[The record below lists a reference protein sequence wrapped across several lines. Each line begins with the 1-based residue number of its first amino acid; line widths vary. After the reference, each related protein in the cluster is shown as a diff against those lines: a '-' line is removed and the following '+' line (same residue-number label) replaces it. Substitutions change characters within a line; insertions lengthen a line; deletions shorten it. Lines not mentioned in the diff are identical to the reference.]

1 MPGLRIAIIGAGP
14 AGLTLARLLQINN
27 IPCTIF
33 ELDASPNERDQGGT
47 VDLHPRGGQLALR
60 EAGLIDEFKRLSRPE
75 GEAMK
80 LVKSDGTVLFDENA
94 TGNSRPAEYSDRP
107 EIDRVKLRGMLLDS
121 LQPGTVIWN
130 KKLRSVEKSSTTTA
144 KYDLRFVSGVEEG
157 FDIVVGADG
166 AWSKVRSF
174 LTEKQPFYSGIT
186 AIELWALEVDERKP
200 WLAEFVGKGSCFMF
214 DEGRAILCQ
223 RNGDNSIRAY
233 AAVRQP
239 ETWLNDC
246 GIDWSNPDDAR
257 KELIERYFADC
268 GEELKRVISE
278 SNDQLIPR
286 LMWMLPIGMKWEACP
301 GVTLL
306 GDGAHLM
313 TPFAGVGVNLAMVDA
328 LELAKALVGYASE
341 KEMLLAAMREFEA
354 EMFERAEQYARKTWD
369 NMQSHFSANGGE
381 ERAQMLKGR
390 GTKSH

>member
-1 MPGLRIAIIGAGP
+1 MSNLRIAIIGAGP
-14 AGLTLARLLQINN
+14 AGLTLARLLQTNN

-33 ELDASPNERDQGGT
+33 ELDANPNERNQGGT
-47 VDLHPRGGQLALR
+47 IDLHPQAGQLVLR
-60 EAGLIDEFKRLSRPE
+60 EAGLIDEFKRHSRPE

-80 LVKSDGTVLFDENA
+80 LVKSDGSVLIDENV
-94 TGNSRPAEYSDRP
+94 TGSFRPAEYSDRP
-107 EIDRVKLRGMLLDS
+107 EIDRVKLRAMLLDS
-121 LQPGTVIWN
+121 LQPGTVTWN

-144 KYDLRFVSGVEEG
+144 KYDLHFVSGVEEG

-166 AWSKVRSF
+166 AWSKVRNF
-174 LTEKQPFYSGIT
+174 LTDTQPLYSGIT
-186 AIELWALEVDERKP
+186 AIELWALEVDERNP

-214 DEGRAILCQ
+214 DEGRAIICQ
-223 RNGDNSIRAY
+223 RSGNNSIRTY

-239 ETWLNDC
+239 ETWFKDC

-268 GEELKRVISE
+268 GEDLKRVISE

-286 LMWMLPIGMKWEACP
+286 PMWMLPIGMKWEACL
-301 GVTLL
+301 GVTVI

-328 LELAKALVGYASE
+328 LKLARALIGCDDERGKLV
-341 KEMLLAAMREFEA
+341 AAIKEFEA
-354 EMFERAEQYARKTWD
+354 EMFERGEQYAQKTWD
-369 NMQSHFSANGGE
+369 NMESHFSATGGE
-381 ERAQMLKGR
+381 ARAQMLKGHGAQR
-390 GTKSH
+390 Q